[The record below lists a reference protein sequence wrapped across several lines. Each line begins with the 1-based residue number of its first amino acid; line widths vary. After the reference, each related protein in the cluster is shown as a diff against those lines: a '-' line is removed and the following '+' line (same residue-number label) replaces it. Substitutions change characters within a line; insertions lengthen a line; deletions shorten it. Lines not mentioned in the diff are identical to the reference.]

1 MEKIYFYF
9 WFFVLFI
16 SPINSIS
23 EQWRDYPSC
32 NLGRLQSPIE
42 LNEYE
47 SDYSNSFSFVY
58 EFYKTPGS
66 INPYVTYTRV
76 WNIKDGGFVN
86 FEKQGVIKQYEL
98 EKIELYN
105 GIHKIDGESGDYE
118 LHLVHKKNLDFN
130 SHINQYRKIVDA
142 NMYLTVVLRYKT
154 NCSETENKCIS
165 DNGLLT
171 ILTNTTDVEE
181 PKKPFDLNKYPI
193 YQDKRAY
200 FYEGSFLYTP
210 CDENVNYYVIND
222 FFSSD
227 VFNETNFNNTIY
239 NVTGFNETIGQKNK
253 YGRPVLKNFMNYRE
267 FLKSKYISMNKYY
280 LILMICIIFI

>member
-9 WFFVLFI
+9 LFFILFI
-16 SPINSIS
+16 SQINSIS
-23 EQWRDYPSC
+23 DNWRNYPSC

-58 EFYKTPGS
+58 EFYKEVEA
-66 INPYVTYTRV
+66 INPKYTYTRF
-76 WNIKDGGFVN
+76 WDITDGGYVN
-86 FEKQGVIKQYEL
+86 FEKKGVIKQYEL
-98 EKIELYN
+98 QKIEIYN
-105 GIHKIDGESGDYE
+105 GIHKIDGKFGDYE

-130 SHINQYRKIVDA
+130 SHKNQYRKIVDA
-142 NMYLTVVLRYKT
+142 NMYLTVVLRYKK
-154 NCSETENKCIS
+154 NCNETDIKCIS

-171 ILTNTTDVEE
+171 NLIDSGTSFN
-181 PKKPFDLNKYPI
+181 LNNYPI

-210 CDENVNYYVIND
+210 CDENVNYFVVDD
-222 FFSSD
+222 FFYSD
-227 VFNETNFNNTIY
+227 ELNDTNIFNVIPNTTDFNNII
-239 NVTGFNETIGQKNK
+239 EPKNK

-267 FLKSKYISMNKYY
+267 FLKSKNISINMYY